1 VREAAFG
8 MLGTVEGSNVLDL
21 FAGSGAL
28 GIEALSRGAASAT
41 FVDSEPRATTAIEAN
56 IERLG
61 IEDDAAKV
69 FRADAISF
77 LRGAARHG
85 DRWDLAFCDPP
96 YRLAARLAGELGALL
111 APVLNPGARVLCES
125 SHRQPLRLELAQPV
139 VAVERRYGDTL
150 IVIHSKTDL
159 HGT

>member
-1 VREAAFG
+1 
-8 MLGTVEGSNVLDL
+8 MLGTIEQSSVLDL

-28 GIEALSRGAASAT
+28 GIEGLSRGAASAT
-41 FVDSEPRATTAIEAN
+41 FVDSDRGATATVEAN

-96 YRLAARLAGELGALL
+96 YKLAGRLANELGGLL
-111 APVLNPGARVLCES
+111 VPVLSSGARVLCES
-125 SHRQPLRLELAQPV
+125 SYRHPLRLDLPELV
-139 VAVERRYGDTL
+139 VVVERRYGDTL
-150 IVIHSKTDL
+150 IVIHSKANPD
-159 HGT
+159 GT